1 MHQLTKELKE
11 GTQTHTIA
19 GRNAHE
25 LAAAARAV
33 AAARDVAGLCGCLQ
47 ALRMPPLE
55 PPATLTAVRQ
65 RGLRALLRSALKTP
79 PHSITNVF
87 V

>member
-1 MHQLTKELKE
+1 MHQSTKELKE
-11 GTQTHTIA
+11 GMQTHTIA

-25 LAAAARAV
+25 LAAARAV
-33 AAARDVAGLCGCLQ
+33 AAARVVAGLCGRLQ

-65 RGLRALLRSALKTP
+65 RGLRALLCSALKTP
-79 PHSITNVF
+79 PHSITNLLV
-87 V
+87 